1 MDKIKASAI
10 QFLYKEVYGANIK
23 ATCIFQEDKVLANG
37 SISNKMYGT
46 LASGRIMN
54 SMARVFILSKTG
66 M

>member
-37 SISNKMYGT
+37 SI
-46 LASGRIMN
+46 
-54 SMARVFILSKTG
+54 
-66 M
+66 